1 MTKPHLATACASSI
15 CISSCGNFGVVG
27 YTSGHIDCFNLQSGL
42 HRKSFKYSERKSKAH
57 QSAVQGL
64 ALDLFNKQLV
74 SAERDGLLRFWD
86 FRWVKLIAELKVPSP
101 VVQFCM
107 CSTNSLLAIGVGN
120 GSIGIVDVLCRKVVR
135 IFSGAHKSKLTALDF
150 SPDGKWLVS
159 ADEDGLIKVCLS
171 IHILNTSETH
181 LHC

>member
-1 MTKPHLATACASSI
+1 LTKPHLATACASSI

-42 HRKSFKYSERKSKAH
+42 HRKSFKYSNQKSKAH
-57 QSAVQGL
+57 QSAV
-64 ALDLFNKQLV
+64 
-74 SAERDGLLRFWD
+74 SAEQDGLLRFWD

-159 ADEDGLIKVCLS
+159 ADEDGLIKVCPF
-171 IHILNTSETH
+171 TSH
-181 LHC
+181 FKHF